1 MERRRRAMEAE
12 REAQARAQALLDAQ
26 IAAQE
31 AAEAA
36 AREAEQAHLAAIEAA
51 EREAAEATAR
61 AEESARALAAQTV
74 DAASD
79 LPSWRR
85 PFVPPPGVR
94 FFRTP
99 DRRPKPAEP
108 VPVAPPIEAAEIA
121 PEPEP
126 VTIEMSAEIS
136 VLSAET
142 AFDAPFIPPV
152 PAEPSDWADVPDWS
166 ELHGWFGP
174 GEASAPVQHTAE
186 PHVLEIPVVAAPVD
200 ETPVFA
206 APVAEV
212 AAASAERP
220 AFWPPRAAG
229 STPWRPA
236 RDLPRRRVRGLE
248 RPRLRAGRGARRPR
262 CDFVRTRL
270 LCIGLLCIRLGA
282 G

>member
-1 MERRRRAMEAE
+1 MPAVHALQQGLAQAMPQLNPEPAVRFTRTPDPVLMERRRRAMEAE

-99 DRRPKPAEP
+99 
-108 VPVAPPIEAAEIA
+108 
-121 PEPEP
+121 
-126 VTIEMSAEIS
+126 T
-136 VLSAET
+136 
-142 AFDAPFIPPV
+142 
-152 PAEPSDWADVPDWS
+152 
-166 ELHGWFGP
+166 
-174 GEASAPVQHTAE
+174 
-186 PHVLEIPVVAAPVD
+186 AAPN
-200 ETPVFA
+200 PPSRF
-206 APVAEV
+206 P
-212 AAASAERP
+212 S
-220 AFWPPRAAG
+220 PPR
-229 STPWRPA
+229 SRP
-236 RDLPRRRVRGLE
+236 PRS
-248 RPRLRAGRGARRPR
+248 RPSRSP
-262 CDFVRTRL
+262 
-270 LCIGLLCIRLGA
+270 
-282 G
+282 